1 MREVVLDTETTGLDP
16 QKGDR
21 VVEIGLVELINHVQT
36 GVTWQSYIDPER
48 DMPEAASNVSGI
60 TADTLRGAPRFIEIA
75 DTFLDFLGD
84 SPLVI
89 HNAPFDLGFLNME
102 LGRLDRPI
110 LALDRAVDTLQI
122 ARRKFPGAPASLD
135 ALCKRFGIDLSERV
149 KHGALLDARLTAEV
163 YLELIGGRQSS
174 FGLNAETM
182 RAGSLTGAQPG
193 SRAGSA
199 SAQAIETIAARIRP
213 QPLPARVTEAEREAH
228 QKFIAEL
235 GPEAVWLWPKPGAL
249 N

>member
-60 TADTLRGAPRFIEIA
+60 TADTLRGAPRFFEIA
-75 DTFLDFLGD
+75 DTFLEFLGD
-84 SPLVI
+84 SALVI

-110 LALDRAVDTLQI
+110 LALDRAIDTLQI

-174 FGLNAETM
+174 FGLNAETI
-182 RAGSLTGAQPG
+182 RAGSLSAAQSG
-193 SRAGSA
+193 SRTG
-199 SAQAIETIAARIRP
+199 SAQAIETIAARMRP
-213 QPLPARVTEAEREAH
+213 QPLPPRVTPKEREAH

-235 GPEAVWLWPKPGAL
+235 GPEAVWLWPKPGTSA
-249 N
+249 